1 MSAVHWIHHRVA
13 NWGPAVLGRLAA
25 AVLFGV
31 SLVSATGSAATLEVG
46 PGKPFARIEDANAR
60 AQAGDVIL
68 VYPRADGQPYQQ
80 TAVFVRQARLTFRGV
95 PAEGEQWVKIDGSG
109 FDYSGRGS
117 TPRAIFQ
124 FNADTD
130 HCVLEGFELTGA
142 HNGSH
147 NGAGVRINQANHV
160 TVRNCSIHGND
171 MGIMS
176 NGDGSL
182 ERGVNQLIEFC
193 RIHHN
198 GAPADPGYNHN
209 LYLGGTSVTMR
220 ACEVHSSLT
229 GHNYKSRAHFN
240 RVEYCYLYH
249 SANREFDLVDAGDTA
264 RPGSHTVLLGNIIV
278 KDPECRGNR
287 SVIHFGQ
294 DGGRDHDGTLHL
306 RFNTVVTPFMAPVV
320 ELSAPG
326 AKAELIGNIVWDA
339 GRRQNGQRLIAV
351 RAGARLENASGGT
364 TGWLV
369 CSRPLTARRWTPPR
383 ILSSVSMPRRWP
395 IPRNT
400 ISECCRPPPDNWP
413 QRRPPFKPRCPRRP
427 EQRKPAP
434 NRRWLG
440 SIDTRPTSRNAKRGQ
455 EWSSGPGGERSRPDA
470 QKPAASALRLTISGC
485 TETRG

>member
-1 MSAVHWIHHRVA
+1 MSAVHWIHHRAA
-13 NWGPAVLGRLAA
+13 NWGPAVRGRLAA

-60 AQAGDVIL
+60 AQAGDMIL

-80 TAVFVRQARLTFRGV
+80 TAVFVRQALLTFRGV
-95 PAEGEQWVKIDGSG
+95 AAEGERWVKIDGSG

-306 RFNTVVTPFMAPVV
+306 RFNTVITPFMAPVV

-351 RAGARLENASGGT
+351 RAGARLENASGGYNRLAGLFEALNGT
-364 TGWLV
+364 SLDAA
-369 CSRPLTARRWTPPR
+369 SNPIQRFDASPLA
-383 ILSSVSMPRRWP
+383 
-395 IPRNT
+395 
-400 ISECCRPPPDNWP
+400 D
-413 QRRPPFKPRCPRRP
+413 
-427 EQRKPAP
+427 PAQHDF
-434 NRRWLG
+434 RVL
-440 SIDTRPTSRNAKRGQ
+440 
-455 EWSSGPGGERSRPDA
+455 
-470 QKPAASALRLTISGC
+470 PAAAGQLAAPTAALQAPLPATPGAVQTKAEPPLAWQYRHPADKQKREAVAGMVLGAGGRA
-485 TETRG
+485 E

>member
-13 NWGPAVLGRLAA
+13 NWAPAVLGRLAA

-95 PAEGEQWVKIDGSG
+95 PAAGERWVKIDGSG

-124 FNADTD
+124 FNAGTD

-193 RIHHN
+193 QIHHN

-249 SANREFDLVDAGDTA
+249 SANREFDLVDAADTA

-306 RFNTVVTPFMAPVV
+306 RFNTVVTPFMSPVV

-339 GRRQNGQRLIAV
+339 GQRQNGQRLIAV
-351 RAGARLENASGGT
+351 RAGARLENASGGYNRLA
-364 TGWLV
+364 GLFE
-369 CSRPLTARRWTPPR
+369 PLSGTSLDAA
-383 ILSSVSMPRRWP
+383 SNP
-395 IPRNT
+395 I
-400 ISECCRPPPDNWP
+400 
-413 QRRPPFKPRCPRRP
+413 QRFDASPLAA
-427 EQRKPAP
+427 PAQHDF
-434 NRRWLG
+434 RVL
-440 SIDTRPTSRNAKRGQ
+440 
-455 EWSSGPGGERSRPDA
+455 
-470 QKPAASALRLTISGC
+470 PAAAGQLAAAPAALQAPLPATPGAVQTGAEPPLAWQYRHPADKQKREVGAGMVLGAVGRA
-485 TETRG
+485 E